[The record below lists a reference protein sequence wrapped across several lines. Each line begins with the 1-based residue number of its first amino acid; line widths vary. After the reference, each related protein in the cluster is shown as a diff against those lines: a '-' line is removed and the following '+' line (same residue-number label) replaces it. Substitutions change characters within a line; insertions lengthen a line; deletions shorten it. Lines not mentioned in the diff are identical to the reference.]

1 MAQIKRKTKAKPTT
15 KAVNSRPLTPAT
27 KNEAKAKAFM
37 LQAMARNDVMGV
49 AFAAIEAIGDAEKWD
64 DATEL
69 FDLSFATHEKWLE
82 SDPDYAKSVQWLEAA
97 GLKAQRQG
105 HWLSGLSMMGE
116 DASVWKAMAAIFE
129 KLDKAKPAVDA
140 PANPY
145 ADKTLEELQE
155 ILKSKEIR
163 VMKAVS

>member
-1 MAQIKRKTKAKPTT
+1 MQMETT
-15 KAVNSRPLTPAT
+15 RTLTPAT
-27 KNEAKAKAFM
+27 KNEAKAKAMM
-37 LQAMARNDVMGV
+37 LQAMARNDVTGV
-49 AFAAIEAIGDAEKWD
+49 AFAAITTIGDAEKWD
-64 DATEL
+64 DETEL

-82 SDPDYAKSVQWLEAA
+82 SDPDYAKSIQWLEAA

-129 KLDKAKPAVDA
+129 KLDKAKPASEA

-145 ADKTLEELQE
+145 ADMSLEELQQ
-155 ILKSKEIR
+155 LLQAKEAR
-163 VMKAVS
+163 VMRAVS

>member
-1 MAQIKRKTKAKPTT
+1 METT
-15 KAVNSRPLTPAT
+15 RPLTPAT
-27 KNEAKAKAFM
+27 KNEPKAKAMM

-49 AFAAIEAIGDAEKWD
+49 AFAAITTIGDPEKWD
-64 DATEL
+64 DDTEL

-82 SDPDYAKSVQWLEAA
+82 SDPDYAKSIQWLEAA

-129 KLDKAKPAVDA
+129 KLDKAKPTAEA

-145 ADKTLEELQE
+145 AEMDTAQLLATLQA
-155 ILKSKEIR
+155 KEAR
-163 VMKAVS
+163 VMKAV

>member
-1 MAQIKRKTKAKPTT
+1 MQMETT
-15 KAVNSRPLTPAT
+15 RPLTPAT
-27 KNEAKAKAFM
+27 KNEAKAKAMM

-49 AFAAIEAIGDAEKWD
+49 AFAAITTVGDPEKWD
-64 DATEL
+64 DETEL

-82 SDPDYAKSVQWLEAA
+82 SDPDYAKSIQWLEAA

-129 KLDKAKPAVDA
+129 KLDKAKPTAEA

-145 ADKTLEELQE
+145 AEMDTAQLLATLQA
-155 ILKSKEIR
+155 KEAR
-163 VMKAVS
+163 VMKAV

>member
-1 MAQIKRKTKAKPTT
+1 MQMETPRT
-15 KAVNSRPLTPAT
+15 LTPAT
-27 KNEAKAKAFM
+27 KNEPKAKAMM

-49 AFAAIEAIGDAEKWD
+49 AFAAITTVGDAEKWD
-64 DATEL
+64 DETEL

-82 SDPDYAKSVQWLEAA
+82 SDPDYAKSIQWLEAA

-129 KLDKAKPAVDA
+129 KLDKAKPTADT

-145 ADKTLEELQE
+145 ADMSLEDLQQ
-155 ILKSKEIR
+155 LLQAKEAR
-163 VMKAVS
+163 VMRAVS

>member
-1 MAQIKRKTKAKPTT
+1 MKMETPRK
-15 KAVNSRPLTPAT
+15 LTPAT

-64 DATEL
+64 DQTEI

-82 SDPDYAKSVQWLEAA
+82 SDADYAKSIQWLEAA

-129 KLDKAKPAVDA
+129 KLDKAKPAADA

-145 ADKTLEELQE
+145 ADMDTAQLLATLQA
-155 ILKSKEIR
+155 KEGR